1 MKWEKLLFLKKYPGS
16 NVSKFRQSCSELAGL
31 WTALKVTAADP
42 SREHRTPD
50 WMGLIFEPA
59 LMKSNLQLSETED
72 RTQCRTS
79 EITHLLN
86 LESEVAEDSAE
97 VSELRESHKCPKDLE
112 MAMPKCQDD
121 WSKEDIVQLL
131 ESMEKSIPSSDRHT
145 FKTAQSV
152 MDWEKVAF
160 KDFSGEMCKL
170 KWLEVS
176 HKVRKFRTLKE
187 LVLEAKENVSNPSK
201 EHKKTQQNTRKHKK
215 HAYLFKKSL
224 TAYRHI
230 SQVMRPQYIQKHPK
244 ISNQQLT
251 RVLSEEHRKVPEQLR
266 VKHSQDLE
274 KEKKDFREKVA
285 LFRAQHPDLVPNPE
299 KSGVPQRSEMK
310 VPEQFQENVQKV
322 KSSRENNLPIK
333 WKFHR
338 EPKKPPMNAYH
349 KFHQDLW
356 SSREL
361 KVVPPRER
369 MVEISRRW
377 QRVPQDQKELYKKQA
392 EEQQTQYKV
401 DLDLWLRTLSPEEY
415 AAYREATCAKRKNIS
430 MTGGLNPKIRRM
442 SLQSAS
448 SGNLQGRLREDA
460 VLQIAELVSSDTTRE
475 HSPASWK
482 SEENVEEPE
491 GSHSSAPS
499 SEDEDGDSEPED
511 RGSSSSSL
519 GDSSDSD

>member
-1 MKWEKLLFLKKYPGS
+1 M
-16 NVSKFRQSCSELAGL
+16 
-31 WTALKVTAADP
+31 
-42 SREHRTPD
+42 
-50 WMGLIFEPA
+50 
-59 LMKSNLQLSETED
+59 
-72 RTQCRTS
+72 
-79 EITHLLN
+79 
-86 LESEVAEDSAE
+86 
-97 VSELRESHKCPKDLE
+97 SELRGSQKCPKDLE
-112 MAMPKCQDD
+112 MAMPKRQED

-131 ESMEKSIPSSDRHT
+131 ESMEKSIPSSDGHT

-176 HKVRKFRTLKE
+176 HKLRKFRTLRE
-187 LVLEAKENVSNPSK
+187 LVLEAKENASNPSK
-201 EHKKTQQNTRKHKK
+201 KHKKTQKTQQNTRKHKK

-244 ISNQQLT
+244 ISNQHLT

-361 KVVPPRER
+361 KVVPPRQR

-392 EEQQTQYKV
+392 EELQTQYKV

-415 AAYREATCAKRKNIS
+415 AAYREATCAKRKNMS
-430 MTGGLNPKIRRM
+430 MMGGPNPKIRRM
-442 SLQSAS
+442 GLQSPS
-448 SGNLQGRLREDA
+448 SGNLQGRLREDLG
-460 VLQIAELVSSDTTRE
+460 LQATELASSDMTGE
-475 HSPASWK
+475 HSPASGR
-482 SEENVEEPE
+482 SEENEKEEEE
-491 GSHSSAPS
+491 GSSAPS
-499 SEDEDGDSEPED
+499 TEDEDGDSEQGD
-511 RGSSSSSL
+511 TSSSSSSS
-519 GDSSDSD
+519 GDSSDSDSD

>member
-1 MKWEKLLFLKKYPGS
+1 M
-16 NVSKFRQSCSELAGL
+16 SELLG
-31 WTALKVTAADP
+31 
-42 SREHRTPD
+42 
-50 WMGLIFEPA
+50 
-59 LMKSNLQLSETED
+59 
-72 RTQCRTS
+72 
-79 EITHLLN
+79 
-86 LESEVAEDSAE
+86 
-97 VSELRESHKCPKDLE
+97 SHKRPKDLE
-112 MAMPKCQDD
+112 MAMPKRQED

-131 ESMEKSIPSSDRHT
+131 ESMEKSIPSSDGHT

-201 EHKKTQQNTRKHKK
+201 KHKKTQQNTRKHKK

-244 ISNQQLT
+244 ISNQHLT

-338 EPKKPPMNAYH
+338 EPRKPPMNAYH

-361 KVVPPRER
+361 KVVPPRQR

-377 QRVPQDQKELYKKQA
+377 QWVPQDQKELYKKQA
-392 EEQQTQYKV
+392 EELQTQCKV
-401 DLDLWLRTLSPEEY
+401 DLDLWLRALSPEEY
-415 AAYREATCAKRKNIS
+415 AAYKEVAYAKCNNMS
-430 MTGGLNPKIRRM
+430 MTGGPNLKIRKM
-442 SLQSAS
+442 SLYPHHQGICKEGLERTGV
-448 SGNLQGRLREDA
+448 SG
-460 VLQIAELVSSDTTRE
+460 
-475 HSPASWK
+475 
-482 SEENVEEPE
+482 
-491 GSHSSAPS
+491 
-499 SEDEDGDSEPED
+499 
-511 RGSSSSSL
+511 
-519 GDSSDSD
+519 

>member
-1 MKWEKLLFLKKYPGS
+1 MSEFLGS
-16 NVSKFRQSCSELAGL
+16 Q
-31 WTALKVTAADP
+31 
-42 SREHRTPD
+42 
-50 WMGLIFEPA
+50 
-59 LMKSNLQLSETED
+59 
-72 RTQCRTS
+72 
-79 EITHLLN
+79 
-86 LESEVAEDSAE
+86 
-97 VSELRESHKCPKDLE
+97 KCPKDLE
-112 MAMPKCQDD
+112 MAMPKRQED

-131 ESMEKSIPSSDRHT
+131 ESMEKSIPSNDRQT
-145 FKTAQSV
+145 FKTTQSV

-201 EHKKTQQNTRKHKK
+201 EHNKTQQNTRKHKK

-244 ISNQQLT
+244 ISNQPLT
-251 RVLSEEHRKVPEQLR
+251 RVLSEEHRKEPEQLR

-361 KVVPPRER
+361 KVVPPRQR

-392 EEQQTQYKV
+392 EELQTQYKV

-415 AAYREATCAKRKNIS
+415 AAYREATCAKRKNMS
-430 MTGGLNPKIRRM
+430 MMGGPNPKIRRM
-442 SLQSAS
+442 GLQSPS
-448 SGNLQGRLREDA
+448 SDNLQGRLREDPG
-460 VLQIAELVSSDTTRE
+460 LQAAELASSDMTGE
-475 HSPASWK
+475 HSPASGR
-482 SEENVEEPE
+482 SEENEKEEEE
-491 GSHSSAPS
+491 GSSAPS
-499 SEDEDGDSEPED
+499 TEDEDGDSEQGD
-511 RGSSSSSL
+511 TSSSSSSS
-519 GDSSDSD
+519 GDSSDSDSD

>member
-1 MKWEKLLFLKKYPGS
+1 
-16 NVSKFRQSCSELAGL
+16 
-31 WTALKVTAADP
+31 
-42 SREHRTPD
+42 
-50 WMGLIFEPA
+50 
-59 LMKSNLQLSETED
+59 
-72 RTQCRTS
+72 
-79 EITHLLN
+79 
-86 LESEVAEDSAE
+86 
-97 VSELRESHKCPKDLE
+97 
-112 MAMPKCQDD
+112 MAMPKRQDD

-131 ESMEKSIPSSDRHT
+131 ECMEKNIPSSDGHT
-145 FKTAQSV
+145 FKAAQSV

-160 KDFSGEMCKL
+160 KDFSGEMCKF

-201 EHKKTQQNTRKHKK
+201 KHKKTGKTQESTRKHKK

-244 ISNQQLT
+244 ISNQELT
-251 RVLSEEHRKVPEQLR
+251 RVLPEEHRKVPEQLK
-266 VKHSQDLE
+266 VKHGQHLE
-274 KEKKDFREKVA
+274 KEKKDFGEKMA
-285 LFRAQHPDLVPNPE
+285 LFREQHPDLVSNPK

-310 VPEQFQENVQKV
+310 VPEKFQQTVQKV
-322 KSSRENNLPIK
+322 KSPQEKSLPML
-333 WKFHR
+333 WKFQG
-338 EPKKPPMNAYH
+338 EPKKPPMNGYH

-392 EEQQTQYKV
+392 EELQTQYKV

-415 AAYREATCAKRKNIS
+415 AAYREATCAKCKN
-430 MTGGLNPKIRRM
+430 MRVTGGPNPKIRRM
-442 SLQSAS
+442 DLQSPS
-448 SGNLQGRLREDA
+448 SGNPQGRFREDLG
-460 VLQIAELVSSDTTRE
+460 LQAAELASSDTIGE
-475 HSPASWK
+475 HSPASTR
-482 SEENVEEPE
+482 SEENEEEEE
-491 GSHSSAPS
+491 GSSSAPS

-511 RGSSSSSL
+511 CSSSSSSS
-519 GDSSDSD
+519 GDSSDSDSN

>member
-1 MKWEKLLFLKKYPGS
+1 MSEFLGS
-16 NVSKFRQSCSELAGL
+16 Q
-31 WTALKVTAADP
+31 
-42 SREHRTPD
+42 
-50 WMGLIFEPA
+50 
-59 LMKSNLQLSETED
+59 
-72 RTQCRTS
+72 
-79 EITHLLN
+79 
-86 LESEVAEDSAE
+86 
-97 VSELRESHKCPKDLE
+97 KCPKDLE
-112 MAMPKCQDD
+112 MAMPKRQED

-145 FKTAQSV
+145 FKTVQSV
-152 MDWEKVAF
+152 MDWGKVAF

-201 EHKKTQQNTRKHKK
+201 EHNKTQQNTRKHKK

-244 ISNQQLT
+244 ISNQHLT

-274 KEKKDFREKVA
+274 K
-285 LFRAQHPDLVPNPE
+285 QHPGLVQNPE

-310 VPEQFQENVQKV
+310 VSENFQENVQKV
-322 KSSRENNLPIK
+322 KSPQENNLPMK
-333 WKFHR
+333 WKFHG
-338 EPKKPPMNAYH
+338 EPKKPPMNGYH

-356 SSREL
+356 SNREL
-361 KVVPPRER
+361 KVVSPRER

-392 EEQQTQYKV
+392 EELQTQYKV

-415 AAYREATCAKRKNIS
+415 AAYREVTCAKCKN
-430 MTGGLNPKIRRM
+430 MKVTGDPNPKIRRM
-442 SLQSAS
+442 RLQSPS
-448 SGNLQGRLREDA
+448 SRNLQGRLRENPGFQA
-460 VLQIAELVSSDTTRE
+460 AESESSDMTGE
-475 HSPASWK
+475 HSPASGR
-482 SEENVEEPE
+482 SEENEDEEE
-491 GSHSSAPS
+491 GSSAPS
-499 SEDEDGDSEPED
+499 TEEEDGDSEPED
-511 RGSSSSSL
+511 HGSSSSSS
-519 GDSSDSD
+519 GDSSDSDSN

>member
-1 MKWEKLLFLKKYPGS
+1 
-16 NVSKFRQSCSELAGL
+16 
-31 WTALKVTAADP
+31 
-42 SREHRTPD
+42 
-50 WMGLIFEPA
+50 
-59 LMKSNLQLSETED
+59 
-72 RTQCRTS
+72 
-79 EITHLLN
+79 
-86 LESEVAEDSAE
+86 
-97 VSELRESHKCPKDLE
+97 
-112 MAMPKCQDD
+112 MAMPKRQED

-131 ESMEKSIPSSDRHT
+131 ESMEKSIPSSDGHT

-152 MDWEKVAF
+152 MDWGKVAF

-230 SQVMRPQYIQKHPK
+230 SQVMRPQCIQKHPK
-244 ISNQQLT
+244 ISNQPLT
-251 RVLSEEHRKVPEQLR
+251 RVLSEEHRKEPEQLR

-310 VPEQFQENVQKV
+310 VPEKFQENVQKV
-322 KSSRENNLPIK
+322 KFPPENSLPMK
-333 WKFHR
+333 WKFHGQ
-338 EPKKPPMNAYH
+338 PKKPPMNAYH

-361 KVVPPRER
+361 KVVPPRQR

-392 EEQQTQYKV
+392 EELQTQYKV

-415 AAYREATCAKRKNIS
+415 AAYREATCAKRKNMS
-430 MTGGLNPKIRRM
+430 MMGGPNPKIRRM
-442 SLQSAS
+442 GLQSPS
-448 SGNLQGRLREDA
+448 SDNLQGRLREDPG
-460 VLQIAELVSSDTTRE
+460 LQVAELASSDTTGE
-475 HSPASWK
+475 HSPASGR
-482 SEENVEEPE
+482 SEENEKEKEE
-491 GSHSSAPS
+491 GSSAPS
-499 SEDEDGDSEPED
+499 TEDEDGDSEQGD
-511 RGSSSSSL
+511 TSSSSSSS
-519 GDSSDSD
+519 GDSSDSDSD

>member
-1 MKWEKLLFLKKYPGS
+1 MAPEMSSAVTGPHM
-16 NVSKFRQSCSELAGL
+16 
-31 WTALKVTAADP
+31 TARLT
-42 SREHRTPD
+42 HYC
-50 WMGLIFEPA
+50 
-59 LMKSNLQLSETED
+59 ETED

-86 LESEVAEDSAE
+86 LESEEAEDSAE
-97 VSELRESHKCPKDLE
+97 VSELLGSHKCPKDLE
-112 MAMPKCQDD
+112 MAMPKRQED

-131 ESMEKSIPSSDRHT
+131 ESMEKSIPSSDGHT
-145 FKTAQSV
+145 FKTVQSV
-152 MDWEKVAF
+152 MDWGKVAF

-176 HKVRKFRTLKE
+176 HKARKFRTLKE

-201 EHKKTQQNTRKHKK
+201 KHKKTQQNTRKHKK

-230 SQVMRPQYIQKHPK
+230 SQVMRPQCIQKHPK
-244 ISNQQLT
+244 ISNQPLT
-251 RVLSEEHRKVPEQLR
+251 RVLSEEHRKEPEQLR

-285 LFRAQHPDLVPNPE
+285 LFRAQHPGLVQNPE

-310 VPEQFQENVQKV
+310 VPEKFQENVQKV
-322 KSSRENNLPIK
+322 KFPPENSLPMK
-333 WKFHR
+333 WKFHGQ
-338 EPKKPPMNAYH
+338 PKKPPMNAYH

-361 KVVPPRER
+361 KVVPPRQR

-392 EEQQTQYKV
+392 EELQTQYKV

-415 AAYREATCAKRKNIS
+415 AAYREVTSAKRKNMS
-430 MTGGLNPKIRRM
+430 MMGGPNPKIRRM
-442 SLQSAS
+442 GLQSPS
-448 SGNLQGRLREDA
+448 SDNLQGRLREDPG
-460 VLQIAELVSSDTTRE
+460 LQATELASSDMTGE
-475 HSPASWK
+475 HSPASGR
-482 SEENVEEPE
+482 SEENEKEEEE
-491 GSHSSAPS
+491 GSSAPS
-499 SEDEDGDSEPED
+499 TEDEDGDSEPED

>member
-1 MKWEKLLFLKKYPGS
+1 M
-16 NVSKFRQSCSELAGL
+16 
-31 WTALKVTAADP
+31 
-42 SREHRTPD
+42 
-50 WMGLIFEPA
+50 
-59 LMKSNLQLSETED
+59 
-72 RTQCRTS
+72 
-79 EITHLLN
+79 
-86 LESEVAEDSAE
+86 
-97 VSELRESHKCPKDLE
+97 SELRGSQKCPKDLE
-112 MAMPKCQDD
+112 MAMPKRLED

-131 ESMEKSIPSSDRHT
+131 ESMEKSIPSSDGHT
-145 FKTAQSV
+145 FKTVQSV
-152 MDWEKVAF
+152 MDWGKVAF

-201 EHKKTQQNTRKHKK
+201 EHNKTQKNTRKHKK

-244 ISNQQLT
+244 ISNQHLT

-338 EPKKPPMNAYH
+338 EPRKPPMNAYH

-361 KVVPPRER
+361 KVVPPRQR

-392 EEQQTQYKV
+392 EELQTQYKV

-415 AAYREATCAKRKNIS
+415 AAYREATCAKRKNMS
-430 MTGGLNPKIRRM
+430 MMGGPNPKIRRM
-442 SLQSAS
+442 GLQSPS
-448 SGNLQGRLREDA
+448 SDNLQGRLREDLG
-460 VLQIAELVSSDTTRE
+460 LQATELASSDMTGE
-475 HSPASWK
+475 HSPASGR
-482 SEENVEEPE
+482 SEENEKEEEE
-491 GSHSSAPS
+491 GSSAPS
-499 SEDEDGDSEPED
+499 TEDEDGDSEPED

>member
-1 MKWEKLLFLKKYPGS
+1 MSELLGS
-16 NVSKFRQSCSELAGL
+16 N
-31 WTALKVTAADP
+31 
-42 SREHRTPD
+42 
-50 WMGLIFEPA
+50 
-59 LMKSNLQLSETED
+59 
-72 RTQCRTS
+72 
-79 EITHLLN
+79 
-86 LESEVAEDSAE
+86 
-97 VSELRESHKCPKDLE
+97 KCPKDLE
-112 MAMPKCQDD
+112 MAMPKRQDD

-131 ESMEKSIPSSDRHT
+131 ESMEKSIPSSDGHT
-145 FKTAQSV
+145 FKTTQSV

-201 EHKKTQQNTRKHKK
+201 KHKKTQENSRKHKK
-215 HAYLFKKSL
+215 HAYLFQKSL

-244 ISNQQLT
+244 ISNQELT
-251 RVLSEEHRKVPEQLR
+251 KVLSEEHRKVPEQLR
-266 VKHSQDLE
+266 LKHSQDLE
-274 KEKKDFREKVA
+274 KEKKDIREKIA

-310 VPEQFQENVQKV
+310 VPEKLQENVQKV
-322 KSSRENNLPIK
+322 KSPPEKSLPMK
-333 WKFHR
+333 WKFHG
-338 EPKKPPMNAYH
+338 EPKKPPMNGYH

-392 EEQQTQYKV
+392 EGLQTQYKV

-415 AAYREATCAKRKNIS
+415 AAYREATCAKRKNMS
-430 MTGGLNPKIRRM
+430 VTGGPNPKIRRM
-442 SLQSAS
+442 GLQSPS
-448 SGNLQGRLREDA
+448 SGNLQGRLREDPG
-460 VLQIAELVSSDTTRE
+460 LQAAELASSDMIRE
-475 HSPASWK
+475 YSPASGR
-482 SEENVEEPE
+482 SEENEEEEE
-491 GSHSSAPS
+491 GSRSSAPS

-511 RGSSSSSL
+511 HGSSSSSSA
-519 GDSSDSD
+519 DSSDSDSN